1 MRTFEHVSGFLSRGQ
16 IQASSAV
23 PRSSSSAPTPAA
35 KQHISCSPFLQ
46 TDQSYPGD
54 VQECNASLY
63 ILWQAAWC
71 TRYSQLVFSAASD
84 VVSPPDQRRRRREAP
99 SASVS
104 PSIFAPAHTAALAF
118 FWAADP

>member
-1 MRTFEHVSGFLSRGQ
+1 MRTFERVSGFLSHGQ
-16 IQASSAV
+16 TQARSAV

-35 KQHISCSPFLQ
+35 KQQIFAIHFYTQISLTLKMPKNVTHHS
-46 TDQSYPGD
+46 
-54 VQECNASLY
+54 

-71 TRYSQLVFSAASD
+71 THYSQLVFSAASD
-84 VVSPPDQRRRRREAP
+84 VVSPPDQRRRRGEAP